1 MKPYCTVCLFIALSL
16 LWGCRSTTETTV
28 RPLDMAETV
37 TSLSRYIGSI
47 QLIPLEE
54 EEESMLTYPTKM
66 FVLSDGT
73 LILKDSGGKVQKY
86 DANGKYAGRIGMRG
100 RGHGEYSKLQDI
112 CIEPETDNICVLDIG
127 KIVRYDSKLGTFV
140 SSIEIPR
147 HNYDEFCSDRKGG
160 FWLFAAAPDYDSFTF
175 DEPFMMLHRISSH
188 GGKPVQEMLSR
199 NDYVMN
205 VSLISL
211 SYDGTSL
218 LRPLEGEN
226 ILYSLGE
233 IAQPIV
239 QFDFGEKKVP
249 SFFMINDGMP
259 DYPRY
264 LFSDYYKNFLYV
276 HNTERDI
283 FFTVIGPN
291 ATAHNYLLSSDYS
304 RGITWK
310 DNPDIETPSIVMAS
324 TSEFYYVMVFD
335 IKQYMDLA
343 DEELSPL
350 DREIVKTVKDSNCIC
365 NSNPLIVKISFIL

>member
-1 MKPYCTVCLFIALSL
+1 
-16 LWGCRSTTETTV
+16 
-28 RPLDMAETV
+28 
-37 TSLSRYIGSI
+37 
-47 QLIPLEE
+47 
-54 EEESMLTYPTKM
+54 
-66 FVLSDGT
+66 
-73 LILKDSGGKVQKY
+73 
-86 DANGKYAGRIGMRG
+86 
-100 RGHGEYSKLQDI
+100 
-112 CIEPETDNICVLDIG
+112 
-127 KIVRYDSKLGTFV
+127 
-140 SSIEIPR
+140 
-147 HNYDEFCSDRKGG
+147 
-160 FWLFAAAPDYDSFTF
+160 
-175 DEPFMMLHRISSH
+175 MMLHRISSH